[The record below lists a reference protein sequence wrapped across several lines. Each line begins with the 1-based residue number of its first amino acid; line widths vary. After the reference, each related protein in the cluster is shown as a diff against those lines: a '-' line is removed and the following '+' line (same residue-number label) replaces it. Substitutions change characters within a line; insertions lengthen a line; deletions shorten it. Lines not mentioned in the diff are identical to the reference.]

1 MLKLYIGPAGSGKTA
16 AVMDEIRRRVL
27 ARQPGSWLIVPE
39 QYSHEAER
47 ELCLRCGD
55 TMSRYAEVFSFSG
68 LARRVLS
75 EQGGAAL
82 PVLDKGGRLLC
93 MSLALSG
100 VGERLRAYRAAR
112 RRPEFPALMLSA
124 ADELKSA
131 GVSAEM
137 LEEAVADCDARLG
150 DKLRD
155 AALVLEAYEAVVSN
169 GRADPSDRLS
179 LLAQRLPD
187 CVGPE
192 NHIVIDGFID
202 FTGQERE
209 ILRAMLQSGAEL
221 TVCLTLDSL
230 DGDDEIFALSRR
242 AARSLRATSAAS
254 GAACDL

>member
-27 ARQPGSWLIVPE
+27 AQAANNWLIVPE

-93 MSLALSG
+93 MSLALAG
-100 VGERLRAYRAAR
+100 VGERLRAYKAAR

-124 ADELKSA
+124 ADELKTA
-131 GVSAEM
+131 DDPQAKRAELEEKYMADVADGVNAAAKGYVDDVIEPAQTRQILAAALEM
-137 LEEAVADCDARLG
+137 LSGKR
-150 DKLRD
+150 
-155 AALVLEAYEAVVSN
+155 
-169 GRADPSDRLS
+169 
-179 LLAQRLPD
+179 
-187 CVGPE
+187 E
-192 NHIVIDGFID
+192 NKPAKKHGNMP
-202 FTGQERE
+202 
-209 ILRAMLQSGAEL
+209 L
-221 TVCLTLDSL
+221 
-230 DGDDEIFALSRR
+230 
-242 AARSLRATSAAS
+242 
-254 GAACDL
+254 